1 MNAQSTSPPPS
12 SSSSSSPC
20 VAVAVAAATFA
31 PSRSS
36 TGSAS
41 AFFCTACLFLVT
53 ILISCTGAGSS
64 LLVHKY
70 STRVVKTKYGAL
82 RGVMIHIHPPVEA
95 FLGVP
100 YATPPVGSLR
110 YMPPVTPSIWKNTK
124 LADRFGAVC
133 PQRLPDIGN
142 RSEALLEFPKA
153 RLLYLEKLLPLLAN
167 QSEDCLYLNI
177 YVPRTASGEEEPTKL
192 PCLVYVHGESYEW
205 NSGNPYDGTVLASSG
220 RVIVVTINFRLGV
233 LGFLKTGTKGSAQG
247 NFGLMDLVAGL
258 HWLRENLQAFGGD
271 PERVTLMGHGTGAA
285 LVNFISVSPVAKEL
299 LHRVILLSGSGL
311 SPWALQRDP
320 LWVKRTVAKHTG
332 CHGDLNEDDLAPCLR
347 LKPLNFLLNI
357 KVDTPRFLPGF
368 APFIDGTILVNPNTP
383 PRTTSTS
390 TVATSAGYELA
401 DFPERD
407 LLFGLTNTESYL
419 DLNAQDLEFGFNE
432 TKRDRILRTYVRNSY
447 YFHLNE
453 IFSTLKNEYTDW
465 ERPSQN
471 PLSVRDAT
479 LDVLSDGHTVAP
491 LIRVGYLH
499 SLSGGKT
506 FFLHFQ
512 HHSGERDVPLRMGS
526 VRGEDLPYIL
536 GLPLINGE
544 TFFPHNYSHSDIAV
558 SRTLV
563 QYISNF
569 IATGDP
575 NGGALPNAFPT
586 DSKTTPQSENDIP
599 RLPYWDTYD
608 TINQFYLEM
617 GNYPER
623 KDHYRGHKMS
633 LWLNLIPQL
642 HRPGESDD
650 ISMRHHH
657 FQEEDDKYYD
667 GSVRPQLKERPSYVQ
682 YANPGPPSVTKPT
695 STTSLPTPPPPKS
708 DTALQATTTE
718 CPPNTT
724 IIMQTKNPNN
734 LLRKLASSHYQSYTT
749 ALTVTIAVGCFLLLL
764 NIFIF
769 AGIYHQRGRGKC
781 KKKQK
786 EEMVEQGSCS
796 TSSGETYDQKAYE
809 RQQYNCNKS
818 PYHTMSRTS
827 SFKRDSMPNFV
838 VDYTSGD
845 KISSTEVQ
853 MTELPLQE
861 FNSSPPPAKR
871 CSSYALPP
879 DVTAST
885 SGNPEQQSQSCGT
898 SPTIP
903 EPPPPPKGQPP
914 ASAYNQPGILRSHG
928 VPTTPGTMKKRVQ
941 IQEISV

>member
-1 MNAQSTSPPPS
+1 MNATRSSHAPASPPPS
-12 SSSSSSPC
+12 LTKP
-20 VAVAVAAATFA
+20 
-31 PSRSS
+31 P
-36 TGSAS
+36 SAS
-41 AFFCTACLFLVT
+41 VSIFFCTAYFCAVAF
-53 ILISCTGAGSS
+53 LISFDAVDSS

-110 YMPPVTPSIWKNTK
+110 YMPPVTPSIWKNTR
-124 LADRFGAVC
+124 LADRFSAVC
-133 PQRLPDIGN
+133 PQRPPDIGN
-142 RSEALLEFPKA
+142 RSEALLEFPRG
-153 RLLYLEKLLPLLAN
+153 RLLYLEKLLPLLTN

-177 YVPRTASGEEEPTKL
+177 YVPRAVNGDEEPEKL
-192 PCLVYVHGESYEW
+192 PCVVYVHGESYEW

-233 LGFLKTGTKGSAQG
+233 LGFLKTGAKGSAQG

-258 HWLRENLQAFGGD
+258 HWLRENLPAFGGD
-271 PERVTLMGHGTGAA
+271 VERVTLMGHDTGAA
-285 LVNFISVSPVAKEL
+285 LVNFIAVSPVAKEL

-311 SPWALQRDP
+311 SPWALQKDP

-332 CHGDLNEDDLAPCLR
+332 CHGDLYEDDLAPCLR

-368 APFIDGTILVNPNTP
+368 APFIDGTILVNPTAP
-383 PRTTSTS
+383 PPSSSTS

-401 DFPERD
+401 DFPDRD
-407 LLFGLTNTESYL
+407 LLFALTSTESYL

-447 YFHLNE
+447 FFHLNE

-465 ERPSQN
+465 EKPSQN

-491 LIRVGYLH
+491 LIRIGYLH

-512 HHSGERDVPLRMGS
+512 HHGGERDMPLRGGT
-526 VRGEDLPYIL
+526 VRGDDLPYIL
-536 GLPLINGE
+536 GLPLINGGS
-544 TFFPHNYSHSDIAV
+544 FFPHNYSHSDIAV
-558 SRTLV
+558 SKTMI

-569 IATGDP
+569 ITKGDP
-575 NGGALPNAFPT
+575 NGGAVPNALPT
-586 DSKTTPQSENDIP
+586 ANKPQSQDGNRIP
-599 RLPYWDTYD
+599 NLPYWDTYD
-608 TINQFYLEM
+608 TINQFYLEL
-617 GNYPER
+617 GSRTER
-623 KDHYRGHKMS
+623 RDHYRGHKMS

-650 ISMRHHH
+650 VSMRHHH
-657 FQEEDDKYYD
+657 FQEEDDQYYD
-667 GSVRPQLKERPSYVQ
+667 GSVRPQLKERPPYLNYV
-682 YANPGPPSVTKPT
+682 NPPQPPVTVRIS
-695 STTSLPTPPPPKS
+695 STVPAPTPPPPKS

-764 NIFIF
+764 NILIF
-769 AGIYHQRGRGKC
+769 AGIYHQRDRGKS
-781 KKKQK
+781 KQKQK
-786 EEMVEQGSCS
+786 EEMAEQGSCS
-796 TSSGETYDQKAYE
+796 TSTGESYDKVFE
-809 RQQYNCNKS
+809 TRQMQYNCNKS
-818 PYHTMSRTS
+818 PYHTMSRVG
-827 SFKRDSMPNFV
+827 SFKREAIPNFIG
-838 VDYTSGD
+838 DYNSD
-845 KISSTEVQ
+845 KISMADVQ

-871 CSSYALPP
+871 PEGNSHALPP
-879 DVTAST
+879 DVTT
-885 SGNPEQQSQSCGT
+885 TNNPEQHCSTT

-914 ASAYNQPGILRSHG
+914 TTGYNQTGILRSHG

>member
-1 MNAQSTSPPPS
+1 MNGLRSPIAATTLSSPPIGKPSTSS
-12 SSSSSSPC
+12 TSALFC
-20 VAVAVAAATFA
+20 ATCILVVA
-31 PSRSS
+31 S
-36 TGSAS
+36 
-41 AFFCTACLFLVT
+41 LV
-53 ILISCTGAGSS
+53 SYAGGSS

-110 YMPPVTPSIWKNTK
+110 YMPPVTPSTWKNTK
-124 LADRFGAVC
+124 LADRFGPVC
-133 PQRLPDIGN
+133 PQRPPEIGN
-142 RSEALLEFPKA
+142 RSEALLEFPRG
-153 RLLYLEKLLPLLAN
+153 RLLYLEKLLPLLTN
-167 QSEDCLYLNI
+167 QSEDCLYLNL
-177 YVPRTASGEEEPTKL
+177 YVPRTATGEEEQTKL
-192 PCLVYVHGESYEW
+192 PCVVYVHGESYEW

-258 HWLRENLQAFGGD
+258 HWLRENLPAFGGD

-285 LVNFISVSPVAKEL
+285 LVNFVAVSPVAKEL

-320 LWVKRTVAKHTG
+320 LIIKRTVAEQTE
-332 CHGDLNEDDLAPCLR
+332 CHGDLHEDDLAPCLR
-347 LKPLNFLLNI
+347 LKPLNLLLNI
-357 KVDTPRFLPGF
+357 KLDTPRFLPGF
-368 APFIDGTILVNPNTP
+368 APFIDGTVVVNPTSP
-383 PRTTSTS
+383 PPTTSTS
-390 TVATSAGYELA
+390 TVATAAGYELA
-401 DFPERD
+401 DFPDRD
-407 LLFGLTNTESYL
+407 LLFSLTGTESYL

-432 TKRDRILRTYVRNSY
+432 TKRDRILRTYVRNTY

-465 ERPSQN
+465 ERPTQN
-471 PLSVRDAT
+471 PLSVRDST
-479 LDVLSDGHTVAP
+479 LDVLSDGHTVSA
-491 LIRVGYLH
+491 LIRIGYLH
-499 SLSGGKT
+499 SLRGGKT

-512 HHSGERDVPLRMGS
+512 HHSGERDLPLRMGG

-536 GLPLINGE
+536 GLPLIDGGP
-544 TFFPHNYSHSDIAV
+544 FFPHNYSHSDIAV
-558 SRTLV
+558 SRTLI

-569 IATGDP
+569 VTTGDP
-575 NGGALPNAFPT
+575 NGGAVPKTPGT
-586 DSKTTPQSENDIP
+586 ESKSLSQNENDIP
-599 RLPYWDTYD
+599 TLPYWDTYD
-608 TINQFYLEM
+608 PINQLYLEM
-617 GNYPER
+617 GNHPER
-623 KDHYRGHKMS
+623 RNHYRGHKMS

-642 HRPGESDD
+642 HRPGEGDD
-650 ISMRHHH
+650 VSMRHHH
-657 FQEEDDKYYD
+657 FQEDGDQYYD
-667 GSVRPQLKERPSYVQ
+667 GSVRPKLKERPLYVP
-682 YANPGPPSVTKPT
+682 YINAPSQPAIVTKPP
-695 STTSLPTPPPPKS
+695 STTSMPTPAPPKS

-724 IIMQTKNPNN
+724 VVMQTKNSNN

-764 NIFIF
+764 NILIF
-769 AGIYHQRGRGKC
+769 AGIYHQRDRGKT
-781 KKKQK
+781 KQK
-786 EEMVEQGSCS
+786 EKEELAEQGSCS
-796 TSSGETYDQKAYE
+796 SSSGEAYDKSFE
-809 RQQYNCNKS
+809 RQQMQYNCTKS
-818 PYHTMSRTS
+818 TYHSMSRVG
-827 SFKRDSMPNFV
+827 SFKRESVPSYV
-838 VDYTSGD
+838 GDYNSAD
-845 KISSTEVQ
+845 KNSLAEVQ

-871 CSSYALPP
+871 SEAGCRGLPP
-879 DVTAST
+879 DVTTST
-885 SGNPEQQSQSCGT
+885 NSQEPQCNVS

-914 ASAYNQPGILRSHG
+914 LCFNQQGILRSHG
-928 VPTTPGTMKKRVQ
+928 PNTPGTMKKRVQ